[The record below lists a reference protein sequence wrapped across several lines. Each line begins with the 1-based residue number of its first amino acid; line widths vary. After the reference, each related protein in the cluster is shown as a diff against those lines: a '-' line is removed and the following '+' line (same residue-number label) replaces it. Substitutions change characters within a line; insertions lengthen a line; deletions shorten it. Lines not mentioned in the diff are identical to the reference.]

1 MRPRLQHIIA
11 ATLAASMVSCR
22 EELCYNHF
30 GSADIDIEWSVSGG
44 QQPSP
49 SGATVITYDNNGQPV
64 EMFLP
69 SDGGSL
75 NFGDN
80 GVQSMLIYNNDTEKI
95 TITVR

>member
-1 MRPRLQHIIA
+1 
-11 ATLAASMVSCR
+11 MVSCR

-69 SDGGSL
+69 SDG
-75 NFGDN
+75 
-80 GVQSMLIYNNDTEKI
+80 
-95 TITVR
+95 

>member
-69 SDGGSL
+69 SDGRSEERRVGK
-75 NFGDN
+75 
-80 GVQSMLIYNNDTEKI
+80 EC
-95 TITVR
+95 

>member
-1 MRPRLQHIIA
+1 
-11 ATLAASMVSCR
+11 MVSCR

-69 SDGGSL
+69 TAEASTSATTA
-75 NFGDN
+75 
-80 GVQSMLIYNNDTEKI
+80 SSPC
-95 TITVR
+95 